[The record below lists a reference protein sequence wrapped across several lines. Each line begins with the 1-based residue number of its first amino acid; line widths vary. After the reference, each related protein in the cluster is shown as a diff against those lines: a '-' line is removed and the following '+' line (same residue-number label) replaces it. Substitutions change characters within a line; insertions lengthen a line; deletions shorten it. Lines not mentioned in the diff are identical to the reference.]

1 MLKIF
6 SGAKMGVLDVWGSG
20 ASGSAANRIFFPES
34 ENSEN
39 FRFFEVY
46 TGFVAPVAAELC
58 WLKD

>member
-1 MLKIF
+1 MTLLGSKISVF
-6 SGAKMGVLDVWGSG
+6 TFGGSG
-20 ASGSAANRIFFPES
+20 ASGVAANRGFFPES

-46 TGFVAPVAAELC
+46 TGFVAPVSTELW